1 MLDHKSSSDAP
12 LGYPSCCYYCCQL
25 DCSPSLPTKPQ
36 PNQTPTRGCK
46 VYYWEANCCCCS
58 CSCCSSPHYKVCD
71 ITRRRQTLYE
81 VARLCLMAQMDLWQN
96 STPFFGAAA
105 FCTPKI
111 DNFRAAPA
119 CHLSPS
125 QIKLRL
131 EAAKSTTKKLIS

>member
-1 MLDHKSSSDAP
+1 MLKHVHNFCAVVIY
-12 LGYPSCCYYCCQL
+12 LECQL

-36 PNQTPTRGCK
+36 PNQTPTRG
-46 VYYWEANCCCCS
+46 WEAKCCCSCS
-58 CSCCSSPHYKVCD
+58 CSCCSSPHYKFVTSRD
-71 ITRRRQTLYE
+71 
-81 VARLCLMAQMDLWQN
+81 VARLCLMAQMDLWRN
-96 STPFFGAAA
+96 STLFFGEAA

-131 EAAKSTTKKLIS
+131 EAAKSTTKKLISQTADQPKLANKTS